1 MSGLI
6 QLPKGTQDYSGQLYE
21 KLQYLKNIITELYK
35 KYHGEFIETPVFEL
49 THILMDKYG
58 DDEKLIYNIE
68 SDNIDVE
75 FKLPGDMQSEQLSL
89 RYDHTV
95 PLVRYCIQN
104 KINKMRRC
112 CIGKAYR
119 KESITKSQF
128 RLREFYQADFDY
140 VGTYDSLV
148 PEIEIFCM
156 IQELFKTLKIDNY
169 QIQYNYRQN
178 LDYYVKE
185 SGITAKFSSICSSI
199 DKLDKKDKDEVRLEL
214 KEKGCSDT
222 QIDILYGFLF
232 ENKTM
237 APQIAETNKIFN
249 QYIDMIGILDKSKIV
264 FSPVLARG
272 SDYYTGIIFE
282 VKLVDSTIS
291 SSISAGGRYDK
302 LIPSYQKSKNPDES
316 FPMIGFSFGIDRI
329 LPLITNIPSNKIKKI
344 WISTIGKIPDPL
356 KLKLNLIGRLSI
368 KGYGVFYNLSDR
380 KFKKEI
386 SDANESGCN
395 YIIIIGEDEWNK
407 NMITIKDMYNRTQSM
422 IAIDQIDD
430 YFDQNIVQHTNK

>member
-6 QLPKGTQDYSGQLYE
+6 QLPKGTQDYYGKSYE
-21 KLQYLKNIITELYK
+21 KLEYLIQIITNLYK

-58 DDEKLIYNIE
+58 DDEKLIYNLE
-68 SDNIDVE
+68 SDNVNIDSRI
-75 FKLPGDMQSEQLSL
+75 PGDMQSEQLSL

-95 PLVRYCIQN
+95 PLVRFCIQN

-119 KESITKSQF
+119 KETVTRTQF

-140 VGTYDSLV
+140 VGVYDSMV

-156 IQELFKTLKIDNY
+156 IQELFKTLNIDNY

-185 SGITAKFSSICSSI
+185 SGITSKFSSICSSI
-199 DKLDKKDKDEVRLEL
+199 DKLDKKDKNEIRIEL
-214 KEKGCSDT
+214 KEKGCTDD
-222 QIDILYGFLF
+222 QIDTMYGFLF

-237 APQIAETNKIFN
+237 SPDIAETDKIFN

-282 VKLVDSTIS
+282 VKLVGSDIT

-302 LIPSYQKSKNPDES
+302 LIPSYQKSKNSDEI
-316 FPMIGFSFGIDRI
+316 FPMIGLSFGIDRI
-329 LPLITNIPSNKIKKI
+329 LPLISSIPSKKINNI

-356 KLKLNLIGRLSI
+356 KLKLNLIGRLMS

-386 SDANESGCN
+386 SDADEAGCN
-395 YIIIIGEDEWNK
+395 YMIIIGQDEWNK
-407 NMITIKDMYNRTQSM
+407 NMITIKDMYKRTQEM
-422 IAIDQIDD
+422 ICIDQIDE
-430 YFDQNIVQHTNK
+430 YFDQNK

>member
-1 MSGLI
+1 MSGII
-6 QLPKGTQDYSGQLYE
+6 QLPKGTQDYYGQSYE
-21 KLQYLKNIITELYK
+21 KLEYLKSIITNLYK

-58 DDEKLIYNIE
+58 DDEKLIYNLE
-68 SDNIDVE
+68 SDNINTE
-75 FKLPGDMQSEQLSL
+75 IKLPGDMQSEQLSL

-95 PLVRYCIQN
+95 PLVRFCIQN

-119 KESITKSQF
+119 KESVTRTQV

-140 VGTYDSLV
+140 VGTYDLMV

-156 IQELFKTLKIDNY
+156 IQELFKTININNY

-199 DKLDKKDKDEVRLEL
+199 DKLDKKDKDEVRIEL
-214 KEKGCSDT
+214 KEKGCTDD
-222 QIDILYGFLF
+222 QINTLYKFLF
-232 ENKTM
+232 SNK
-237 APQIAETNKIFN
+237 QIMSPDITETDNMFN
-249 QYIDMIGILDKSKIV
+249 QYIDMIGILDKSKII
-264 FSPVLARG
+264 FNPVLARG

-282 VKLVDSTIS
+282 VKLVGSDITS
-291 SSISAGGRYDK
+291 SVSAGGRYDK
-302 LIPSYQKSKNPDES
+302 LIPSYQKSKNPDEI

-329 LPLITNIPSNKIKKI
+329 LPLITSIPSKKIKNI
-344 WISTIGKIPDPL
+344 WISTIGKVPEPL
-356 KLKLNLIGRLSI
+356 KLKLNLIGKLI
-368 KGYGVFYNLSDR
+368 NKGYGVFYNLSDR

-386 SDANESGCN
+386 SDADEAGCN
-395 YIIIIGEDEWNK
+395 YMIIIGEDEWNK
-407 NMITIKDMYNRTQSM
+407 NMITIKDMCKRTQEM
-422 IAIDQIDD
+422 ICIDQINE
-430 YFDQNIVQHTNK
+430 YFAQTS